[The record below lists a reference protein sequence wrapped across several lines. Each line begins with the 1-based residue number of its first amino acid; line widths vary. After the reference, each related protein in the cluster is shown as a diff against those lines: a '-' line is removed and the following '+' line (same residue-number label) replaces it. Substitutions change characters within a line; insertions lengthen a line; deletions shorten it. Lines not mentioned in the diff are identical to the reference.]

1 MIEGAAMTTSSAP
14 GRRGRLIAVLCAS
27 VLGAS
32 ACISSA
38 TGDGDASATSFAE
51 IDPVE
56 LRVPTLYGPGHY
68 QTKALEEYGAAVE
81 EASDGKV
88 SFEFFYLDSLVEP
101 ADTVKALADGIV
113 DVSLIVP
120 GYTPSDFPID
130 VWTSDLAFQ
139 SSSRPVVGALQST
152 GAVLDWSF
160 NQPEMLAEYDRLGLV
175 PLLPRFTGHVSYNLL
190 CTDPVTSLDEAQ
202 GMRGRVGSPNWAKE
216 IEALDMTPVSLA
228 GGEIYE
234 GFQRG
239 IIDCYVG
246 SGPDMVATGL
256 WDVGKHYTELGLSG
270 WSSGGLMVGK
280 ATWEGL
286 PLIVRQVLFDQA
298 AVYLESWHR
307 GWIEGMREFVV
318 QGEKKGVQFHEP
330 DGAMRQALEQYH
342 QKVLSTAEQR
352 APKGVSAPGEFL
364 DAYSGAH
371 ERWLSIVTDEL
382 GYDPQGSTWAEW
394 ARGDDAEVDLEPW
407 IDHIREQV
415 LAPHRPQ

>member
-1 MIEGAAMTTSSAP
+1 MTKASAP
-14 GRRGRLIAVLCAS
+14 GQRPRGRRGRLVAALCAS

-38 TGDGDASATSFAE
+38 SGGGNASATSFAE
-51 IDPVE
+51 LDPIV

-68 QTKALEEYGAAVE
+68 QTRALEEYGAAVE
-81 EASDGKV
+81 KASDGKV

-101 ADTVKALADGIV
+101 ADTTKALADGIV
-113 DVSLIVP
+113 DVSLVVP

-152 GAVLDWSF
+152 AAVLDWSF

-190 CTDPVTSLDEAQ
+190 CTKPVTSLREAR
-202 GMRGRVGSPNWAKE
+202 GMRGRVGGPNWAKE
-216 IEALDMTPVSLA
+216 IEALGMTSVSLA

-280 ATWEGL
+280 TTWERL
-286 PLIVRQVLFDQA
+286 PLIVRQVLFDQST
-298 AVYLESWHR
+298 VYLESWHR

-318 QGEKKGVQFHEP
+318 QGQKRGVQFHEP
-330 DGAMRQALEQYH
+330 DESMRGALEKFH
-342 QKVLSTAEQR
+342 QRVLGTAQRR
-352 APKGVSAPGEFL
+352 APEGVSAPGEFL
-364 DAYSGAH
+364 DAYSAAH
-371 ERWLSIVTDEL
+371 DRWLGIVTGEL
-382 GYDPQGSTWAEW
+382 GYEPRGTTWAEW
-394 ARGDDAEVDLEPW
+394 ARGGDTEIDLGPW
-407 IDHIREQV
+407 IERIRERI